1 MDVKY
6 VVYDKP
12 DDGKVMEQRIIQN
25 KGNILQIKKAD
36 MMFTRSNLWLWKV
49 IFMIKFFFKI
59 IVKKDDLWYKIR

>member
-36 MMFTRSNLWLWKV
+36 MMFTRSNL
-49 IFMIKFFFKI
+49 
-59 IVKKDDLWYKIR
+59 